1 MKFRSVWLSL
11 GSVLLLMSMLA
22 VACGADEA
30 AAPTAPE
37 AAAPAAAAAAA
48 AAGPGAPTAPSAA
61 APAAAAAA
69 ASDPLAPQPAI
80 PAARTRS
87 EPAPPVRTAPVEQ
100 MGSFYGGTLTLHRPF
115 TPASFDMGRASGA
128 NQLWNFSNERLQIC
142 DIDGAGPRGA
152 NQTTFRAGNACP
164 LAAIVP
170 HLIESWELLDSTTL
184 IYNLKQGINYIDKA
198 PANGRELEAEDVAVA
213 LTRLQNVPRFLNG
226 YWTFMDTIEAVD
238 KYTVQF
244 NFNFY
249 NANWSWL
256 LGAGWYNSIYPRE
269 LVEQDL
275 AHEWENVIGTG
286 PFILTDYVTDVG
298 ATYEKNP
305 NYWGTTI
312 IDGTEYQLPFVETLR
327 QIYIQDESTSLA
339 AFRTGKLDIIMSLK
353 QEQKD
358 DIVATRS
365 DLQEWAALATG
376 GTKTFAMRVDQEP
389 TSDIR
394 VRKALTMGINWD
406 DFEAKIFG
414 GEAVRRYYLLVPEGW
429 SSNLVTQFEDLPADL
444 VAGHTFNVE
453 GAKSLLAE
461 AGFPDGFAITMDIA
475 SDELSIDMAS
485 VLVAYWK
492 DIGVDVEIN
501 TMERAV
507 FRSTLDK
514 GGQSKLGLYPLADP
528 PLAAVGIGSTG
539 SSYNWARWSPPG
551 YEELMV
557 DVLQETDPELLAEG
571 IKRLNILH
579 AEGFHLMQ
587 MSIPFNY
594 NMAHPW
600 VANWYGEIDLGHSL
614 FVPIASRIQ
623 INDMLR

>member
-1 MKFRSVWLSL
+1 
-11 GSVLLLMSMLA
+11 
-22 VACGADEA
+22 
-30 AAPTAPE
+30 
-37 AAAPAAAAAAA
+37 
-48 AAGPGAPTAPSAA
+48 
-61 APAAAAAA
+61 
-69 ASDPLAPQPAI
+69 
-80 PAARTRS
+80 
-87 EPAPPVRTAPVEQ
+87 

-152 NQTTFRAGNACP
+152 NLTTFRAGNSCP

-198 PANGRELEAEDVAVA
+198 PANGRELDAEDVAVA
-213 LTRLQNVPRFLNG
+213 LTRLQNVPRFLTG

-298 ATYEKNP
+298 ATYERNP
-305 NYWGTTI
+305 DYWGTTV
-312 IDGTEYQLPFVETLR
+312 IDGTEYQLPFVDKLR
-327 QIYIQDESTSLA
+327 QIYVQDESTYVA
-339 AFRTGKLDIIMSLK
+339 AFRTGKLDIITALK
-353 QEQKD
+353 QEQHD
-358 DIVATRS
+358 DIVDTRG
-365 DLQEWAALATG
+365 DLQIWPALATG

-429 SSNLVTQFEDLPADL
+429 SANLVTKVDDLPSDL
-444 VAGHTFNVE
+444 VEGHTFNVA
-453 GAKSLLAE
+453 GAKALLTE
-461 AGFPDGFAITMDIA
+461 AGFPDGFDITMDIA

-485 VLVAYWK
+485 VLVAYWR
-492 DIGVDVEIN
+492 DIGVNVEIN

-514 GGQSKLGLYPLADP
+514 GGQSTLGLYPLADP
-528 PLAAVGIGSTG
+528 PLASIGIGSTG

-557 DVLQETDPELLAEG
+557 EVLQETDPELLAEG
-571 IKRLNILH
+571 IKTLNIMH
-579 AEGFHLMQ
+579 AQGFHLMQ

-600 VANWYGEIDLGHSL
+600 VSNWFGEADLGHSL

-623 INDMLR
+623 INDALR